1 MKLLKVTRGRRNKKN
16 IGYITWFCTWWW
28 LWCSFASSVMTCTL
42 IWCFSG
48 AFIVFTC
55 MYCCVILC
63 FRCFIC
69 MILLPSGVIIDD
81 MLRSK
86 SNGQQRTKDGSIST
100 HKERMSKTLQQKT
113 TVIMMN
119 HIVAHHHFNSITD
132 SQSKVARVVITARRS
147 AVYFLSSGVCLSVCL
162 SVTLMD
168 CTYMADIIV
177 YSQT

>member
-55 MYCCVILC
+55 MYCCVVLC

-100 HKERMSKTLQQKT
+100 HKERMSKTCSTAEDYCDNDEPHCCPPPFHQ
-113 TVIMMN
+113 
-119 HIVAHHHFNSITD
+119 HHWFAVKGSACCYYSATLC
-132 SQSKVARVVITARRS
+132 
-147 AVYFLSSGVCLSVCL
+147 AVYLLSSGVCLSVCL
-162 SVTLMD
+162 SRWW
-168 CTYMADIIV
+168 IV
-177 YSQT
+177 PTWLIL